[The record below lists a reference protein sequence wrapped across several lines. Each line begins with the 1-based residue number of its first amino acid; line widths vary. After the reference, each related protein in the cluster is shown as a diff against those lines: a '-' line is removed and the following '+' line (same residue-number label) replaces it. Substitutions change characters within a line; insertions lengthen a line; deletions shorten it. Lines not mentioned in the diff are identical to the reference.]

1 MMYKYIYFD
10 LDGTIVD
17 SSSGIVSCIK
27 QSLSNHNL
35 DNFNDDTIK
44 QIIIG
49 PPLYEGLQKLLNSN
63 DKRLLDNL
71 VQDFRDCYNQNGVYK
86 NVLYNGIKEV
96 LKQLSSKSSL
106 ILLTSKPEKFAKL
119 ILKQHNILKYF
130 IEINGA
136 KEKDKNSK
144 KAQKL
149 IQYTQINQGKSIMV
163 GDKVEDILASQKA
176 KINSLVVTY
185 GFDDNNLLAQ
195 YSPTYTANTTQ
206 NILQI
211 LQG

>member
-1 MMYKYIYFD
+1 MYKYIYFD